1 LVAEII
7 EAKGGEKLK
16 KYKIAVEAGLSNIE
30 EALKDEGY
38 QVVDLDDSGSNV
50 DAIVLTGMD
59 EDLMGIS
66 TTITD
71 GVVVDASGRD
81 PEEIIYELE
90 GRLQKRE

>member
-1 LVAEII
+1 M
-7 EAKGGEKLK
+7 
-16 KYKIAVEAGLSNIE
+16 EAGLSNIE

-90 GRLQKRE
+90 GLLQKRE